1 MSCQCF
7 VQKLA
12 IFDPVPHKQIKL
24 GVLNTGTY
32 PDSRFREACPHRD
45 LLPDAHIGV
54 PVPGEEG
61 FELLQLLGCEVGSLP
76 SLTLLVFP
84 VLRVV
89 QLAVR
94 VVRALA
100 VVVVAGIWNQVQVA
114 IYCIV
119 WYS

>member
-7 VQKLA
+7 VIQKLA
-12 IFDPVPHKQIKL
+12 TLELEPHKKIRL
-24 GVLNTGTY
+24 LNTGTY

-61 FELLQLLGCEVGSLP
+61 FELLQLLGCEVGPLP

-84 VLRVV
+84 VL
-89 QLAVR
+89 
-94 VVRALA
+94 
-100 VVVVAGIWNQVQVA
+100 
-114 IYCIV
+114 
-119 WYS
+119 

>member
-1 MSCQCF
+1 MRCQCF
-7 VQKLA
+7 VIQKLA
-12 IFDPVPHKQIKL
+12 IFDPEPQKEIRL
-24 GVLNTGTY
+24 LNTGTY
-32 PDSRFREACPHRD
+32 PDSRFREACPHCD

-100 VVVVAGIWNQVQVA
+100 VVVVAGIWNQVQVV
-114 IYCIV
+114 IYCKV